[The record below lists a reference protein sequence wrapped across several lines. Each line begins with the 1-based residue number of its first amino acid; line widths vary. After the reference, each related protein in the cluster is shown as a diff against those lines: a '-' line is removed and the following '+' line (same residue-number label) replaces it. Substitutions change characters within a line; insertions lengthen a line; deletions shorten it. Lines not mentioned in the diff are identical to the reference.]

1 MRGKQEGLLV
11 GGFLWAELR
20 VGGILRGGDRLP
32 GAELLVGGPPRGL
45 PAKLAWPAWAADSD
59 WMVPGPRIMFYM
71 LNRFH
76 KIYEV

>member
-1 MRGKQEGLLV
+1 M
-11 GGFLWAELR
+11 GGFLWAELLASGR
-20 VGGILRGGDRLP
+20 SFAWEGSCGVVTGFRGRSFSRAGLQ
-32 GAELLVGGPPRGL
+32 GACL

-76 KIYEV
+76 KVYEV